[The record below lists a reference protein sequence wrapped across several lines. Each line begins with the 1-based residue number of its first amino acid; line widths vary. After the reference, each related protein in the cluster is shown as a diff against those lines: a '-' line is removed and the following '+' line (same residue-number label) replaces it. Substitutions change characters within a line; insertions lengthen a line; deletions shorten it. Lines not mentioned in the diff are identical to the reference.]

1 MSDKP
6 WLEEF
11 EKEVARLRPL
21 WKAAYDD
28 KVEMFPKYTDKP
40 PKWWFNKWAAE
51 QPDKPYV
58 MQGDTVLTYGM
69 VNDISRRLGN
79 ALISLGVK
87 KGDRVAIMSPNLPQ
101 YVIAIQALIKI
112 GAIEVPSNPL
122 YTIPELTLL
131 FNDSGAETVIVA
143 SMFADKAI
151 QIMKDPTTPVRQV
164 IVFQLPGVPAQVEK
178 GPNIYDFNE
187 IIMAASNAEP
197 EVEITMDDIVRLQ
210 YTGGTTG
217 IPKGCMLTNNNV
229 MTMAVR
235 IDQWITNNGSWAK
248 GSDTR
253 ALACIPINHVF
264 GFMANVGFNFY
275 SGGSLVTVPAPTPDT
290 LMDAIEKH
298 KPTSFPTVPAL
309 VITLLNHPRFKAAE
323 VSFATGVFCGGS
335 ALPVE
340 VFHAFER
347 EANCRIVEGFGMSES
362 CQQVTANPTRGKRKI
377 GSVGVPYPD
386 TDVLVVD
393 AETGTK
399 LMPPGQPGEVI
410 WRGPQMMRG
419 YWNNPE
425 ETANTI
431 RDGWLYTGDIG
442 YMDEDGFLF
451 LVDRKKDM
459 IICSGFN
466 VYPREI
472 DEVCYAM
479 PEVLD
484 ACTIGV
490 PHPKRG
496 ETPRV
501 YIVLKEGAQLTAEEV
516 IARCREKLAPYKVP
530 TEVEFLQDLPRT
542 LAGKADRK
550 ALREMAKQK

>member
-1 MSDKP
+1 
-6 WLEEF
+6 
-11 EKEVARLRPL
+11 
-21 WKAAYDD
+21 
-28 KVEMFPKYTDKP
+28 
-40 PKWWFNKWAAE
+40 
-51 QPDKPYV
+51 
-58 MQGDTVLTYGM
+58 
-69 VNDISRRLGN
+69 
-79 ALISLGVK
+79 
-87 KGDRVAIMSPNLPQ
+87 
-101 YVIAIQALIKI
+101 
-112 GAIEVPSNPL
+112 
-122 YTIPELTLL
+122 
-131 FNDSGAETVIVA
+131 
-143 SMFADKAI
+143 
-151 QIMKDPTTPVRQV
+151 
-164 IVFQLPGVPAQVEK
+164 
-178 GPNIYDFNE
+178 
-187 IIMAASNAEP
+187 
-197 EVEITMDDIVRLQ
+197 
-210 YTGGTTG
+210 
-217 IPKGCMLTNNNV
+217 
-229 MTMAVR
+229 MAVR
-235 IDQWITNNGSWAK
+235 IHQWITNNDSWAK

-253 ALACIPINHVF
+253 ALACIPMNHVF

-309 VITLLNHPRFKAAE
+309 VIALLNHPRFKAAE

-362 CQQVTANPTRGKRKI
+362 CQQVTANSTRGKRKI
-377 GSVGVPYPD
+377 GSVGVPYPN

-393 AETGTK
+393 DETGTK
-399 LMPPGQPGEVI
+399 LMPPGQPGEII

-442 YMDEDGFLF
+442 YLDEDGFLY

-516 IARCREKLAPYKVP
+516 IARCREKLTAYKVP

-550 ALREMAKQK
+550 ALREMAKQQ